1 MKRILNLKIIMYQT
15 DSQFNFQ
22 VIVYEI
28 DSYLLIFKE
37 LVHSE
42 SKQVG
47 LLHNTDE
54 LLFRNLTVTIA
65 IGLVDHLLQLVIS
78 HGLP

>member
-1 MKRILNLKIIMYQT
+1 MYQT